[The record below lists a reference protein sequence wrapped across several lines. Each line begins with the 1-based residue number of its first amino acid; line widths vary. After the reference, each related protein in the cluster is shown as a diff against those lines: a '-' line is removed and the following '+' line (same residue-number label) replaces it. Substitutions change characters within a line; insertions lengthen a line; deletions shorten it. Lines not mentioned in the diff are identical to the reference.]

1 MSESTKSND
10 RRTKTPDPCV
20 GTTVAG
26 RYQIERVIARG
37 GMAVVYLAKHIQL
50 QRKIA
55 LKILRPPAD
64 AEDPESFE
72 HRFKL
77 EAQTLAQLDHPN
89 IVTLHD
95 YGETDDGRFYLAME
109 YVGGPRISQILR
121 KGPMTPQRVLT
132 LTEQICEA
140 IAYSHRKNIV
150 HRDLKPSNLL
160 IRTNED
166 GTEQVKVVDFGLVKL
181 LSTDQSITRAGLIV
195 GSPHCMAPEQVRG
208 QDVDTRTDIYA
219 IGVMLFRGVTGQYP
233 IHGSNPSATMIAHIN
248 DTVPPMATVMPD
260 LCLPQGFERM
270 VRRCLE
276 KDPTKR
282 YESAEAL
289 LADIQLCLAI
299 DEADYISV
307 SEFDTTIQ
315 TQSLTIPRGRNGMPM
330 ALMLSFLTAG
340 FTLFVVLGIALWWW
354 VPRTSVVES
363 TPSVSDTIEQS
374 TSTPTATPQ
383 EEPSQSAVQKQD
395 ASGQTTGKRHP
406 AQDVIVESA
415 STRTDKME
423 TNPQKKPSKESVQS
437 TKSMDA
443 EREESPK
450 TGAKTGTN
458 AGEKVED
465 KSDEMP
471 EGYLGV
477 PDFD

>member
-1 MSESTKSND
+1 MSESSKSND
-10 RRTKTPDPCV
+10 RRTKAPDPCV

-26 RYQIERVIARG
+26 RYEIERVIARG
-37 GMAVVYLAKHIQL
+37 GMAVVYLAKHIPL

-121 KGPMTPQRVLT
+121 KGPMTAQRALAI
-132 LTEQICEA
+132 TEQICQA

-166 GTEQVKVVDFGLVKL
+166 GSEQVKVVDFGLVKL
-181 LSTDQSITRAGLIV
+181 LSKDQSITRAGLIV

-208 QDVDTRTDIYA
+208 HEVDTRTDIYA

-248 DTVPPMATVMPD
+248 DAVPPMATVMPD
-260 LCLPQGFERM
+260 LLLPQGFERM

-276 KDPTKR
+276 KDASKR
-282 YESAEAL
+282 YPSAEAL
-289 LADIQLCLAI
+289 LSDIRLCMSI
-299 DEADYISV
+299 DEEDYISV

-315 TQSLTIPRGRNGMPM
+315 TQTLSLPRGRNGLAL
-330 ALMLSFLTAG
+330 ALMGS
-340 FTLFVVLGIALWWW
+340 
-354 VPRTSVVES
+354 
-363 TPSVSDTIEQS
+363 
-374 TSTPTATPQ
+374 TATASVFLLILAAIGFFWW
-383 EEPSQSAVQKQD
+383 SQFS
-395 ASGQTTGKRHP
+395 P
-406 AQDVIVESA
+406 
-415 STRTDKME
+415 
-423 TNPQKKPSKESVQS
+423 ESVRDGTSNSAPSNDARPSEMRPIVDEGHTEEKANTPEPLSTEAPVEKTVDFNKEPPETKEQGPKETKAIKETEQS
-437 TKSMDA
+437 TKSSTTTPEKNIKTTD
-443 EREESPK
+443 ETTTKENPKDEEESGK
-450 TGAKTGTN
+450 
-458 AGEKVED
+458 
-465 KSDEMP
+465 MP
-471 EGYLGV
+471 DGYLGL

>member
-1 MSESTKSND
+1 MSESSKSND
-10 RRTKTPDPCV
+10 RRTKVPDPCV

-26 RYQIERVIARG
+26 RYEIERVIARG
-37 GMAVVYLAKHIQL
+37 GMAVVYLAKHIPL

-121 KGPMTPQRVLT
+121 KGPMTAQRALSI
-132 LTEQICEA
+132 TEQICQA

-166 GTEQVKVVDFGLVKL
+166 GSEQVKVVDFGLVKL

-208 QDVDTRTDIYA
+208 QEVDTRTDIYA

-248 DTVPPMATVMPD
+248 DAVPPMATVMPD
-260 LCLPQGFERM
+260 LLLPQGFERM

-276 KDPTKR
+276 KDASKR
-282 YESAEAL
+282 YPSAEAL
-289 LADIQLCLAI
+289 LSDIRLCMSI
-299 DEADYISV
+299 DEEDYISV

-315 TQSLTIPRGRNGMPM
+315 TQSLNLPRGRSGLAL
-330 ALMLSFLTAG
+330 ALMGS
-340 FTLFVVLGIALWWW
+340 
-354 VPRTSVVES
+354 
-363 TPSVSDTIEQS
+363 
-374 TSTPTATPQ
+374 TATASVFLLILAAIGFFWW
-383 EEPSQSAVQKQD
+383 SQLV
-395 ASGQTTGKRHP
+395 P
-406 AQDVIVESA
+406 
-415 STRTDKME
+415 
-423 TNPQKKPSKESVQS
+423 ESVRNAASNAAPSNDTPPSEVRPTDNDGHTEEKANIPEPISNETPVEKTVDFSKQPLETKEHGPKEAKTIKETEQS
-437 TKSMDA
+437 TKSSTTAPEKTIKTTA
-443 EREESPK
+443 ETTNKDKTKDKEESK
-450 TGAKTGTN
+450 
-458 AGEKVED
+458 
-465 KSDEMP
+465 EMP
-471 EGYLGV
+471 EGYLGL